1 MNNFGEL
8 KKKIIEYGI
17 EEYRI
22 WDEEKLQRKLD
33 DLDEISDMALY
44 GAYSIFI
51 AYINSKT
58 GYDCDDIAIALS
70 CLRENNRV
78 DCFDDIVLT
87 DELVIPG
94 FYILENKVVIEIK
107 NSEKEE
113 NTIYFWIDNKWN

>member
-1 MNNFGEL
+1 MNIFDKL
-8 KKKIIEYGI
+8 IEYGI
-17 EEYRI
+17 EKYRI
-22 WDEEKLQRKLD
+22 WDDKILQRKLD

-58 GYDCDDIAIALS
+58 AYECDDIAIELS

-107 NSEKEE
+107 DSEEE
-113 NTIYFWIDNKWN
+113 KNTIYFWIDNKWN